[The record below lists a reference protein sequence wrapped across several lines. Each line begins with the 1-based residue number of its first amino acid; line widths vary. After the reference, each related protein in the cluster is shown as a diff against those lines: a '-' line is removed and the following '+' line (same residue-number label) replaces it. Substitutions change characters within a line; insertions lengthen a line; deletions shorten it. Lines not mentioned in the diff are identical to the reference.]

1 MAKDDKKLNTP
12 AINKTA
18 SNIQD
23 GMERLYRQTYFA
35 PRTNKK
41 SLDQIKSSIDASID
55 NLISNNMEKTGQTSL
70 STMYNRLQDK
80 NLKAHSDAIKELD
93 DIFNDPTLTEMLM
106 TTWSSNRYIREYD
119 NDLDIICK
127 YMPQLQTAL
136 DIKKDSVISTDH
148 FGEDFLNAVSDKK
161 NNEKEFVTRMK
172 TLKKKYDLLN
182 KVEQW
187 YDNAQKYGEEFVYI
201 VPYKQALNK
210 LINSD
215 ARFNNITESS
225 DLTSSD
231 LFSVVYES
239 TTDTQ
244 LIKDLNK
251 SMHGDKELSSLLKE
265 DLNIPNI
272 SVEINKSNVLP
283 FAVQELKQVIRLKKS
298 SLLEA
303 TDMFDHTVPDD
314 TKLKGLKDTE
324 GVSDGLVDN
333 TKTIKEL
340 DIPGAIV
347 HKLKRELVKPIYI
360 EDMCM
365 GYYYMEWLGK
375 GDPFAD
381 TQSSTYDPM
390 FMNKTFANAT
400 TNKESN
406 SIYQDEDFV
415 LKKLAERISGLIDKN
430 FIENNQDLRKE
441 IYMLLKY
448 NDAIK
453 NGEQAS
459 FRITFIPPD
468 DIEHIYFKMNEKTHR
483 GISDLDG
490 SILPATLYTGLYMTN
505 TLGIMTRGFD
515 KRVYY
520 VKQSVDSNI
529 SKTLINTINQ
539 IKKANFGSR
548 EMTSIKHI
556 LNITGRYNDMI
567 IPTNSSGEAPVQMEI
582 MNGQNIDLKTE
593 LMDQY
598 ERMAINSTEVPYE
611 MVQIRENSVDYAM
624 QLTMTNAKFIRIVY
638 KRQALY
644 NANLSRI
651 ITKLYNYE
659 FDTCDEITI
668 KLPSPTFL
676 NLTQTSNMLDNNDA
690 FCTKIMELH
699 APLEDDEFKL
709 MFKRNL
715 SKKTLATYVDYAMV
729 EDVMDQTRMEVEKM
743 KNGSN
748 DAGGGGE

>member
-1 MAKDDKKLNTP
+1 MAKDENKVNVSG
-12 AINKTA
+12 INKTA
-18 SNIQD
+18 LNIQD

-35 PRTNKK
+35 PRNNKK
-41 SLDQIKSSIDASID
+41 SLEQIKSSIDTSID
-55 NLISNNMEKTGQTSL
+55 NLISNNMEKTGQPTL
-70 STMYNRLQDK
+70 STLYNRIQDK
-80 NLKAHSDAIKELD
+80 TLKAHSDAIKELD
-93 DIFNDPTLTEMLM
+93 DIFNDPSLTDMLM
-106 TTWSSNRYIREYD
+106 TTWSSNRYIKEYD

-148 FGEDFLNAVSDKK
+148 FGEDFLNATSDKK
-161 NNEKEFVTRMK
+161 NSEEEFVVRMK
-172 TLKKKYDLLN
+172 TLKEKYDLLN
-182 KVEQW
+182 KVEKW
-187 YDNAQKYGEEFVYI
+187 YDNAQKYGEEFIYI

-215 ARFNNITESS
+215 ARFRNVTEST
-225 DLTSSD
+225 DLNSSD
-231 LFSVVYES
+231 LFSVMYES
-239 TTDTQ
+239 A
-244 LIKDLNK
+244 N
-251 SMHGDKELSSLLKE
+251 DKELVKELKE
-265 DLNIPNI
+265 NTNVPNI
-272 SVEINKSNVLP
+272 TVEINKSNVLP
-283 FAVQELKQVIRLKKS
+283 FAVQELKQAIRLRKS

-303 TDMFDHTVPDD
+303 TDMFDQTIPDD

-324 GVSDGLVDN
+324 STRDGLVDT
-333 TKTIKEL
+333 TKQAKEM

-347 HKLKRELVKPIYI
+347 HRLKRELVKPVYI

-365 GYYYMEWLGK
+365 GYYYMEWLGQ
-375 GDPFAD
+375 GDPFTD
-381 TQSSTYDPM
+381 VQSSSYDPM
-390 FMNKTFANAT
+390 FMNKTFSNSTA
-400 TNKESN
+400 NKESSN
-406 SIYQDEDFV
+406 IYQDDDYV
-415 LKKLAERISGLIDKN
+415 LKKLAERISQLIDKN

-448 NDAIK
+448 NDAVK
-453 NGEQAS
+453 SGDQAS
-459 FRITFIPPD
+459 FRITFIPPS
-468 DIEHIYFKMNEKTHR
+468 DIEHIYFRMNDKTHR

-505 TLGIMTRGFD
+505 TLGILTRGFD

-520 VKQSVDSNI
+520 VKQSIDSNI

-539 IKKANFGSR
+539 IKKSNFGSR

-556 LNITGRYNDMI
+556 LNITGRYNDLL
-567 IPTNSSGEAPVQMEI
+567 IPTNSSGEAPVDMQVLQ
-582 MNGQNIDLKTE
+582 GQNIDLKTE
-593 LMDQY
+593 LMEQY
-598 ERMAINSTEVPYE
+598 ERMAVNSTEVPFE

-659 FDTCDEITI
+659 FDTYDTITV

-676 NLTQTSNMLDNNDA
+676 NLTQTSNMLDNNEA
-690 FCTKIMELH
+690 FCNKIMELH
-699 APLEDDEFKL
+699 APMESDEFKL
-709 MFKRNL
+709 LFKKNL

-729 EDVMDQTRMEVEKM
+729 EEVMQQTKMELEKM
-743 KNGSN
+743 MSQSN
-748 DAGGGGE
+748 DAGGGQQEQ

>member
-1 MAKDDKKLNTP
+1 MAKDENKLNVSS
-12 AINKTA
+12 INKTA
-18 SNIQD
+18 LNIQD
-23 GMERLYRQTYFA
+23 GMEKLYRQTYFA
-35 PRTNKK
+35 PRNNKK
-41 SLDQIKSSIDASID
+41 SLEQIKSSIDSSID
-55 NLISNNMEKTGQTSL
+55 NLISNNMEKTGQSSL
-70 STMYNRLQDK
+70 STLYKRIEDK
-80 NLKAHSDAIKELD
+80 NLQAHSSAIKELE

-106 TTWSSNRYIREYD
+106 TTWSSNRYIKEYD
-119 NDLDIICK
+119 NDLDILCK
-127 YMPQLQTAL
+127 YMPQLRTAL

-161 NNEKEFVTRMK
+161 DNLNEFVSRMK
-172 TLKKKYDLLN
+172 LLKQKYDLLN
-182 KVEQW
+182 KVEKW
-187 YDNAQKYGEEFVYI
+187 YDDAQLYGEEFVYV

-215 ARFNNITESS
+215 ARFRNITESS
-225 DLTSSD
+225 DLNSSS
-231 LFSVVYES
+231 LFSVLYES
-239 TTDTQ
+239 VNDKALAEE
-244 LIKDLNK
+244 LIKDTK
-251 SMHGDKELSSLLKE
+251 KDV
-265 DLNIPNI
+265 NIPNI
-272 SVEINKSNVLP
+272 TVEINKSNVLP
-283 FAVQELKQVIRLKKS
+283 FAVQELKQAIRLKKS

-303 TDMFDHTVPDD
+303 TDMFDQTIPDD
-314 TKLKGLKDTE
+314 TKLKGLKDNE
-324 GVSDGLVDN
+324 VGIDGLVNSVKDLN
-333 TKTIKEL
+333 DF

-347 HKLKRELVKPIYI
+347 HKLKRELVKPVYI

-365 GYYYMEWLGK
+365 GYYYLEWLGH
-375 GDPFAD
+375 GDPFED

-390 FMNKTFANAT
+390 FMNKSFANAT
-400 TNKESN
+400 TSKEAN
-406 SIYQDEDFV
+406 TIFHDEDYV
-415 LKKLAERISGLIDKN
+415 LKRLAERISGMIDKN

-448 NDAIK
+448 NDAVK
-453 NGEQAS
+453 SGDKAA

-468 DIEHIYFKMNEKTHR
+468 DIEHIYFRMNEKTHR

-490 SILPATLYTGLYMTN
+490 AILPSTLYTGLYMTN
-505 TLGIMTRGFD
+505 TLGILTRGFD

-520 VKQSVDSNI
+520 VKQSVDTNI

-567 IPTNSSGEAPVQMEI
+567 VPTNSSGETPVTMEVTP
-582 MNGQNIDLKTE
+582 GQNIDIKTE
-593 LMDQY
+593 LMEQY

-659 FDTCDEITI
+659 FNTHDTITI

-676 NLTQTSNMLDNNDA
+676 NLTQTSNMLDNNEA

-699 APLEDDEFKL
+699 APMESDEFKL
-709 MFKRNL
+709 MFKKNL

-729 EDVMDQTRMEVEKM
+729 EDVMDQTRLELEKITSQ
-743 KNGSN
+743 SN
-748 DAGGGGE
+748 DAQQEE